1 MSQVDLQYT
10 PGLVEH
16 EQNIIVVELNQLF
29 YSTTIMFCLIVEG
42 LKMQRTTNWM
52 NLKIA
57 TSPIWLSLNDQPFF
71 KLCLNQT

>member
-42 LKMQRTTNWM
+42 LKMQRTTN
-52 NLKIA
+52 
-57 TSPIWLSLNDQPFF
+57 
-71 KLCLNQT
+71 